1 MDTNAAPFGTAVRRD
16 EIEPRDGPRAAA
28 NVLEMAARDAEVWL
42 AEARTE
48 ADALVSDARAEAE
61 SLVRAGH
68 AEADRLT
75 ASARSE
81 ADHLLSD
88 ARAEAERVR
97 AELEVARGEHADEVA
112 RLAQLKDDSRDQLRG
127 HLTALLAQVDA
138 PGPGS
143 PRRSG

>member
-1 MDTNAAPFGTAVRRD
+1 MDTNAAPFGTSVRRD
-16 EIEPRDGPRAAA
+16 ESEPREGPRAAA
-28 NVLEMAARDAEVWL
+28 HLLEMAARDAEVWR

-61 SLVRAGH
+61 ALVRAGH

-75 ASARSE
+75 ASARRE
-81 ADHLLSD
+81 ADYLLSD
-88 ARAEAERVR
+88 AHAEAERVR
-97 AELEVARGEHADEVA
+97 AELESVRSEHANEIA

-138 PGPGS
+138 Q
-143 PRRSG
+143 REERA